1 MVFGSRPG
9 IRSSVWSSLR
19 LGAVAAGV
27 FAGAAVLGATGLG
40 VEKRATE
47 GLPIRVG
54 IAVAVD
60 TPLVVGSATG
70 ARLLDASTGERLFH
84 SSEPVELHAERHG
97 PLVAV
102 TSTGTGG
109 GSREPRGATYSVRV
123 EPAGEAPLTL
133 GGSPYRGA
141 IEVYAVEES
150 GLNAVNELPL
160 EDYLLGVVP
169 IEIGPREPDEVAAVA
184 AQAVAARTYA
194 VSHLRA
200 REEMGFDLFGTVE
213 DQAYGGMAAER
224 DEATRAVRATAGRVL
239 MYDGLP
245 IRAMYHSTCGGRTA
259 PVEDVLDR
267 EPAPYL
273 KSVADRAPDGTDYC
287 AISPRYRWVE
297 ELTPRDLNGRIRSQ
311 VRRIFGAPAEH
322 TGELL
327 GVRIAERTTTGRVR
341 ALALRGTRSEFVLE
355 RLDIRIALQN
365 DEGRILGST
374 DFDIAVRPDDVI
386 ELRGRGF
393 GHGSG
398 MCQWGAI
405 GRARAGQDWETILST
420 YYPGAELVSIY

>member
-1 MVFGSRPG
+1 MARAGRSVSRSR
-9 IRSSVWSSLR
+9 RSLPLR
-19 LGAVAAGV
+19 LGVLAGAVFGIAAMLGAAGV
-27 FAGAAVLGATGLG
+27 GAEPREALGP
-40 VEKRATE
+40 
-47 GLPIRVG
+47 PIRVG

-60 TPLVVGSATG
+60 TPLTLASATG
-70 ARLLDASTGERLFH
+70 LRLRDAQTGGILLDADAATRLKVER
-84 SSEPVELHAERHG
+84 RG
-97 PLVAV
+97 NGLVAHPDGARG
-102 TSTGTGG
+102 GTGG
-109 GSREPRGATYSVRV
+109 TPAYSVRA
-123 EPAGEAPLTL
+123 EPAGDAPVTL

-141 IEVYAVEES
+141 IEVFAVEES

-169 IEIGPREPDEVAAVA
+169 IEIGPRNANELAAVA

-200 REEMGFDLFGTVE
+200 REEMGFDVFGTVE

-224 DEATRAVRATAGRVL
+224 QESTRAVRATAGRIL
-239 MYDGLP
+239 TYDGLP

-273 KSVADRAPDGTDYC
+273 RSVADRAPDGTDYC
-287 AISPRYRWVE
+287 SISPRYRWVE
-297 ELTPRDLNGRIRSQ
+297 ELGPRDLNGRIRSE

-327 GVRIAERTTTGRVR
+327 GVRIEERTSTGRVR

-355 RLDIRIALQN
+355 RLDIRIALRD

-386 ELRGRGF
+386 ELRGRGY

-405 GRARAGQDWETILST
+405 GRARAGQGWETILAT
-420 YYPGAELVSIY
+420 YYPGAELVTIY

>member
-1 MVFGSRPG
+1 MHSGSR
-9 IRSSVWSSLR
+9 R
-19 LGAVAAGV
+19 GARRGACSPVRFAFAAAAVFVGAAVVGAAGV
-27 FAGAAVLGATGLG
+27 GAGSHGAIGP
-40 VEKRATE
+40 
-47 GLPIRVG
+47 PIRVG

-60 TPLVVGSATG
+60 TPLTLASADGLRLRNTQTG
-70 ARLLDASTGERLFH
+70 DMLLEVDEPTRLRVERRGE
-84 SSEPVELHAERHG
+84 G
-97 PLVAV
+97 LVA
-102 TSTGTGG
+102 
-109 GSREPRGATYSVRV
+109 RPATRSGETLGYPAYSVRV
-123 EPAGEAPLTL
+123 EPAGDAPITL

-141 IEVYAVEES
+141 IEVFAVEDS

-169 IEIGPREPDEVAAVA
+169 IEIGPREANELAAVA
-184 AQAVAARTYA
+184 AQAVAARTYV

-200 REEMGFDLFGTVE
+200 REEMGFDVFGTVE

-224 DEATRAVRATAGRVL
+224 DESTRAVRATAGRIL
-239 MYDGLP
+239 TYDGLP

-273 KSVADRAPDGTDYC
+273 RSVSDRAPDGTDYC

-297 ELTPRDLNGRIRSQ
+297 ELSPRDLNGRVRAQ

-322 TGELL
+322 TGDLL
-327 GVRIAERTTTGRVR
+327 GVRIAERTSTGRVR
-341 ALALRGTRSEFVLE
+341 ALALRGTHSEFVLE

-374 DFDIAVRPDDVI
+374 DFDIAIRPDDVI

-405 GRARAGQDWETILST
+405 GRARAGQDWQTILAT

>member
-1 MVFGSRPG
+1 MGPGSRSG
-9 IRSSVWSSLR
+9 LRRRDRSLVHFVVL
-19 LGAVAAGV
+19 AAGV
-27 FAGAAVLGATGLG
+27 FAAAAVLGAAG
-40 VEKRATE
+40 VGGPERVSA
-47 GLPIRVG
+47 GPPIRVG

-60 TPLVVGSATG
+60 TPLTLASADGIRLRNAQTG
-70 ARLLDASTGERLFH
+70 RMLLDVDEPIRFRVERRGE
-84 SSEPVELHAERHG
+84 G
-97 PLVAV
+97 LVARP
-102 TSTGTGG
+102 TTRSGEALGH
-109 GSREPRGATYSVRV
+109 PAYSLRV
-123 EPAGEAPLTL
+123 EPAGDAPVTL
-133 GGSPYRGA
+133 GDAPYRGA
-141 IEVYAVEES
+141 IEVFAVEDS

-194 VSHLRA
+194 ISHLRA
-200 REEMGFDLFGTVE
+200 REEMGFDVFGTVE

-224 DEATRAVRATAGRVL
+224 EEATRAVRATAGRIL

-273 KSVADRAPDGTDYC
+273 RSVADRAPDGSDYC
-287 AISPRYRWVE
+287 SISPRYRWVE
-297 ELTPRDLNGRIRSQ
+297 ELGPRDLNGRIRSQ

-322 TGELL
+322 TGDLL
-327 GVRIAERTTTGRVR
+327 GVRIAERTSTGRVR

-374 DFDIAVRPDDVI
+374 DFDIVIRPDDVI
-386 ELRGRGF
+386 ELRGRGY

-405 GRARAGQDWETILST
+405 GRARAGQDWETILAT

>member
-1 MVFGSRPG
+1 MAHSDR
-9 IRSSVWSSLR
+9 IRLRGGRAPRLR
-19 LGAVAAGV
+19 LGVLAGASFGIAAMLGAAGV
-27 FAGAAVLGATGLG
+27 GAEPREALGP
-40 VEKRATE
+40 
-47 GLPIRVG
+47 PIRVG

-60 TPLVVGSATG
+60 TPLTLASDTGLRLRDAQTGGVLLDVDEPIRLKVERRGDGLLARRAG
-70 ARLLDASTGERLFH
+70 ARNATDPTPAY
-84 SSEPVELHAERHG
+84 
-97 PLVAV
+97 AV
-102 TSTGTGG
+102 
-109 GSREPRGATYSVRV
+109 RA
-123 EPAGEAPLTL
+123 EPAGDAPLTL
-133 GGSPYRGA
+133 GDSPYRGA
-141 IEVYAVEES
+141 IEVFAVEES

-169 IEIGPREPDEVAAVA
+169 IEIGPRNASELAAVA

-200 REEMGFDLFGTVE
+200 REEMGFDVFGTVE

-224 DEATRAVRATAGRVL
+224 EESTRAVRATAGRIL

-273 KSVADRAPDGTDYC
+273 RSVSDRAPDGTDYC
-287 AISPRYRWVE
+287 SISPRYRWVE
-297 ELTPRDLNGRIRSQ
+297 ELGPRDLNGRIRSQ

-322 TGELL
+322 TGDLL
-327 GVRIAERTTTGRVR
+327 GVRIAERTSTGRVR

-374 DFDIAVRPDDVI
+374 DFDIAIRPDDVI
-386 ELRGRGF
+386 ELRGRGY

-405 GRARAGQDWETILST
+405 GRARAGQDWETILAT

>member
-1 MVFGSRPG
+1 MFTGT
-9 IRSSVWSSLR
+9 
-19 LGAVAAGV
+19 
-27 FAGAAVLGATGLG
+27 AVLGAAGVGGDTGEALG
-40 VEKRATE
+40 P
-47 GLPIRVG
+47 PIRVG
-54 IAVAVD
+54 IAVSTD
-60 TPLVVGSATG
+60 TALVVGSESG
-70 ARLLDASTGERLFH
+70 VRLLDASSGDTLFRH
-84 SSEPVELHAERHG
+84 SGPVELRFERRG
-97 PLVAV
+97 PLVSAG
-102 TSTGTGG
+102 STEADGG
-109 GSREPRGATYSVRV
+109 RESRGAAYSVRV
-123 EPAGEAPLTL
+123 EPAGDAPLAF
-133 GGSPYRGA
+133 GGSPHRGA
-141 IEVYAVEES
+141 IEVFAVEDA

-169 IEIGPREPDEVAAVA
+169 IEIGPRGPDELAAVA
-184 AQAVAARTYA
+184 AQAVAARTYV

-200 REEMGFDLFGTVE
+200 REEMGFDVFGTVE

-224 DEATRAVRATAGRVL
+224 DESTRAVRATAGRIL

-273 KSVADRAPDGTDYC
+273 RSVADRAPDGTDYC

-297 ELTPRDLNGRIRSQ
+297 ELAPGDLNGRIRSQ

-322 TGELL
+322 TGDLL
-327 GVRIAERTTTGRVR
+327 GVRIAERTSTGRVR
-341 ALALRGTRSEFVLE
+341 SLALRGARSEFVLE

-374 DFDIAVRPDDVI
+374 DFDIAIRPDDVI
-386 ELRGRGF
+386 ELRGRGY

-405 GRARAGQDWETILST
+405 GRARAGQDWETILAT
-420 YYPGAELVSIY
+420 YYPGAEVVSVY

>member
-1 MVFGSRPG
+1 MPPRGR
-9 IRSSVWSSLR
+9 SLR
-19 LGAVAAGV
+19 RGRFPVRLAALSAGMFV
-27 FAGAAVLGATGLG
+27 GAALLGATG
-40 VEKRATE
+40 V
-47 GLPIRVG
+47 GLRGDELAGPPIRVG
-54 IAVAVD
+54 IAVAID
-60 TPLVVGSATG
+60 TPVAVTSATG
-70 ARLLDASTGERLFH
+70 LRLLDASGGDTLYRGSGR
-84 SSEPVELHAERHG
+84 VELRLARSG
-97 PLVAV
+97 PLVSAETTLDGGDV
-102 TSTGTGG
+102 EAGGTAY
-109 GSREPRGATYSVRV
+109 SIRIEPT
-123 EPAGEAPLTL
+123 GEAPLTF
-133 GGSPYRGA
+133 GGSPYRGVFE
-141 IEVYAVEES
+141 IFAVEES

-169 IEIGPREPDEVAAVA
+169 IEIGPRNADELAAVA

-200 REEMGFDLFGTVE
+200 REEMGFDVFGTVE
-213 DQAYGGMAAER
+213 DQAYGGIAAER
-224 DEATRAVRATAGRVL
+224 DESTRAVRATAGRVL

-273 KSVADRAPDGTDYC
+273 QSVADRGPDGTDYC
-287 AISPRYRWVE
+287 SISPRYRWVE
-297 ELTPRDLNGRIRSQ
+297 ELGPRDLNGRIRSQ

-327 GVRIAERTTTGRVR
+327 GVRIAERTSTGRVR

-374 DFDIAVRPDDVI
+374 DFDIAIRPDDVI
-386 ELRGRGF
+386 ELRGRGY

-405 GRARAGQDWETILST
+405 GRARAGQDWETILAT
-420 YYPGAELVSIY
+420 YYQGAELVSMY